1 MTTGSTTSTPGPE
14 RSEGPDPDLKS
25 EISDFKSQIANRKS
39 QIPDPPVPFQ
49 QLQVTRASPYSRNE
63 KIRRVVWNLARAVLF
78 RPSPKRCFRWR
89 NVVLR
94 WFGARI
100 GPNTFI
106 EPTVRIFH
114 PWLLTIGDW
123 THIGGGAN
131 LYSLGPISI
140 GDHSVVSQD
149 AFLCAG
155 THDYTHPNLPLLR
168 PPVAIGSGVWVAVEA
183 FIAPGVTVG
192 DNSVVGARAV
202 VGKDVPPGVV
212 VAGNPARVIK
222 QRPMAPRPG

>member
-1 MTTGSTTSTPGPE
+1 MTEPAITTDPTQRSAPDVSAETTPA
-14 RSEGPDPDLKS
+14 R
-25 EISDFKSQIANRKS
+25 
-39 QIPDPPVPFQ
+39 VPFQ
-49 QLQVTRASPYSRNE
+49 QLQVTRSSPYSRSE
-63 KIRRVVWNLARAVLF
+63 KIRRLAWNITRAVLF
-78 RPSPKRCFRWR
+78 RPSPKHLFRWR

-131 LYSLGPISI
+131 LYNLGPLSI
-140 GDHSVVSQD
+140 GDHSVVSQN
-149 AFLCAG
+149 ALLCAG

-168 PPVAIGSGVWVAVEA
+168 PPIKIGSGVWIAADA
-183 FIAPGVTVG
+183 FIGPGVIVG
-192 DNSVVGARAV
+192 DNAVVGARAV
-202 VGKDVPPGVV
+202 VARDVPAGMV

-222 QRPMAPRPG
+222 ERPMQG